1 EAAAAIDTV
10 VLDKTGTVTE
20 GRLRLVELIAG
31 ETSPDELHRL
41 AAAVE
46 HASAHPIA
54 RAIAGSYPAELPPVT
69 DFTDTGGLG
78 VAGTVA
84 GRRVRIGRLGWLTDH
99 WPAVIVPGLLHEA
112 AAVA

>member
-54 RAIAGSYPAELPPVT
+54 RAIAGSYPAEPPPVT
-69 DFTDTGGLG
+69 DFADTGGLG
-78 VAGTVA
+78 VAGTVQK
-84 GRRVRIGRLGWLTDH
+84 RRVLVGRLGWLIEH
-99 WPAVIVPGLLHEA
+99 WPDAPVPHR
-112 AAVA
+112 